1 MASYLNIAP
10 SHGTIEVGHINYSP
24 ILQNTREG
32 TEAMYLM
39 MKNALDTLGN
49 RRYEWKCNSLNSGSK
64 KAALRLGFKF
74 EGIFRQMYIFKKRN
88 RDTAW
93 FSILDKEWPKLKKKY
108 LRYLKK
114 SNFDYSFNQKRKL

>member
-1 MASYLNIAP
+1 M
-10 SHGTIEVGHINYSP
+10 IEFRGYMFS
-24 ILQNTREG
+24 
-32 TEAMYLM
+32 
-39 MKNALDTLGN
+39 
-49 RRYEWKCNSLNSGSK
+49 
-64 KAALRLGFKF
+64 GFKF